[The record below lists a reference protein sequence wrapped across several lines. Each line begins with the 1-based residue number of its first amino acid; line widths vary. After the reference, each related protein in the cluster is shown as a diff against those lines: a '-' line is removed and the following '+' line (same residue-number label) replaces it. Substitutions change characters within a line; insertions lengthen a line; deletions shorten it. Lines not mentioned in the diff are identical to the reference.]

1 MLMLP
6 FQQGP
11 QLPRYCPAWVLAQR
25 DVAPADSGWCMPCSQ
40 IRRMSRMQKEQFY
53 LFEFALR
60 QQREQQRE
68 QQRQQ
73 QQNAV
78 PWHG

>member
-1 MLMLP
+1 M
-6 FQQGP
+6 
-11 QLPRYCPAWVLAQR
+11 LAQR
-25 DVAPADSGWCMPCSQ
+25 TVAPADSGWYVSCSQ

-60 QQREQQRE
+60 QQREQQR
-68 QQRQQ
+68 QQQQQQ
-73 QQNAV
+73 QQNTV